1 MPYGFAIHHAG
12 MTRVDRTLV
21 KDLLADRHIQVR
33 NVVLLRYVYSLQITS
48 SINVLLILSLLP
60 GAGVH
65 LDPGVG
71 GEPAG
76 PHRHHQGD
84 PDLLPGQG
92 PVVRAQRPR
101 RAPGQKLSL
110 N

>member
-1 MPYGFAIHHAG
+1 MN
-12 MTRVDRTLV
+12 
-21 KDLLADRHIQVR
+21 K
-33 NVVLLRYVYSLQITS
+33 
-48 SINVLLILSLLP
+48 LLILSLLP

-71 GEPAG
+71 VEPAG

-110 N
+110 NSTFKLTLFYVGCTTSGWSIS